1 MNPSVPPRRS
11 SGREGARAG
20 PPQRVGL
27 ALDRLRRRHRQRNR
41 LRRGQRGRALD
52 RAELR
57 FGADVGQAVHH
68 VAGAE
73 RQAEQQD
80 GGGIAGQPGGGRG
93 GGTGLGHLPD
103 SLPRWAVLRRGRTST
118 ATLSTTTELT
128 TLWDWLFMTRTSPH
142 LATASR
148 IKPSHEP

>member
-68 VAGAE
+68 VTGAE

-93 GGTGLGHLPD
+93 GGSGLGHLPD
-103 SLPRWAVLRRGRTST
+103 SLQRWAVLRRGRTST
-118 ATLSTTTELT
+118 APLSTPTALP
-128 TLWDWLFMTRTSPH
+128 TLLDWLFITRT
-142 LATASR
+142 TA
-148 IKPSHEP
+148 PSAPSSQARP